1 MNLLFTMKTAFMALL
16 RNRLRSGLTML
27 GIIIGISSVIVMISV
42 GQGAKASIENQ
53 IKSMGTNMLMVMS
66 GSMKSMGQRQAAG
79 SSQTMTPEDVEAIL
93 KECPA
98 VLNATPNVS
107 SSGSLV
113 YGNANWTSSLL
124 GVSPDYFIIRD
135 WQTSSGTVFTESDVN
150 GANKVCVLG
159 TEVVANLFP
168 NEDPIGKMIRIKGIP
183 FKVVGV
189 MVSKG
194 QAAMGPNQDDTV
206 IIPYT
211 TLMKRILNQ
220 TNISGI
226 MVSAVSQDQIA
237 DAKEQITELLRTRH
251 RIKKGAD
258 DDFFIGSQTDITN
271 MATSTSS
278 IMTLLLG
285 SVASISLIV
294 GGIGIMNIMLVSVRE
309 RTREIGIRM
318 ALGARSR
325 DILLQFMVEA
335 FVLSL
340 IGGLVGIIL
349 GVSGAM
355 LVSKIAKWSTYIS
368 FISIVLSIG
377 FSSAIGIFFGFY
389 PARMAAQLNPIEA
402 LRFE

>member
-27 GIIIGISSVIVMISV
+27 GIIIGISSVIIMISV

-53 IKSMGTNMLMVMS
+53 IKSMGTNMLMIMS
-66 GSMKSMGQRQAAG
+66 GSMKSMGQRQATG

-135 WQTSSGTVFTESDVN
+135 WQTSSGSVFTESDVN
-150 GANKVCVLG
+150 GANKVCILG
-159 TEVVANLFP
+159 TEVVTNLFP
-168 NEDPIGKMIRIKGIP
+168 NEDPVGKMIRIKGIP

-251 RIKKGAD
+251 RIKKGDD

-389 PARMAAQLNPIEA
+389 PARMAARLNPIEA

>member
-226 MVSAVSQDQIA
+226 MVSAVSQDQIS
-237 DAKEQITELLRTRH
+237 DAKEQITELLRARH
-251 RIKKGAD
+251 RIKKGGE
-258 DDFFIGSQTDITN
+258 DDFFIGSQTDMTN
-271 MATSTSS
+271 KATS
-278 IMTLLLG
+278 IANVMTLLLG

-355 LVSKIAKWSTYIS
+355 LISKIAKWSTYIS